1 MNPLTSPYHEA
12 VVIVVLVCLDEPG
25 KDHNLATLAA
35 QAGYSPFHFHR
46 IFRAMTGE
54 SPSAFLRRIRLE
66 WSAKQL
72 IEGTSVSKVAA
83 ESGFG
88 SLDSFTRA
96 FRLAYGERPSAFRRS
111 PCHILLACPNGVH
124 YGHPFT
130 IDFQTYR
137 GRQMNIR
144 IEQSQELHVIGMRH
158 IGPYPTI
165 GSTFGKLMGW
175 VAQNPTEFIGSV
187 ATFLDDPEQVPAE
200 DLRSDAYGRL
210 AELALRRN
218 APDEAR
224 ALADTGL
231 RDTQRESVLRG
242 RLLRVR
248 GQCFGALADRDHAA
262 GDETSAARDRAEA
275 IRTLEES
282 IAMNLRIVR
291 RLTQPGAR

>member
-1 MNPLTSPYHEA
+1 MTGLR
-12 VVIVVLVCLDEPG
+12 VVLV
-25 KDHNLATLAA
+25 AA
-35 QAGYSPFHFHR
+35 
-46 IFRAMTGE
+46 
-54 SPSAFLRRIRLE
+54 L
-66 WSAKQL
+66 
-72 IEGTSVSKVAA
+72 VVAA
-83 ESGFG
+83 CRGGSGDRPATPPNEAVLAVLG
-88 SLDSFTRA
+88 TARA
-96 FRLAYGERPSAFRRS
+96 LHHEADVYENAGDFVQASEAVRRVLA
-111 PCHILLACPNGVH
+111 LAIP
-124 YGHPFT
+124 P
-130 IDFQTYR
+130 
-137 GRQMNIR
+137 
-144 IEQSQELHVIGMRH
+144 GM
-158 IGPYPTI
+158 
-165 GSTFGKLMGW
+165 
-175 VAQNPTEFIGSV
+175 AE
-187 ATFLDDPEQVPAE
+187 AE